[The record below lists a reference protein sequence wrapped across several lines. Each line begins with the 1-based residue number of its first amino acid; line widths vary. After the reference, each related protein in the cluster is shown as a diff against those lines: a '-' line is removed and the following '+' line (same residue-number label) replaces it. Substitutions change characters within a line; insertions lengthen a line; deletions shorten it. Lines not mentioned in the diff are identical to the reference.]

1 MYDDIVKQG
10 LNSALNRCQHHICL
24 RMNSQGAADM
34 RVSIGTRKLQI
45 TDVPVQDAASL
56 QYVFG
61 PARRKDGT
69 WRYNLLELFIL
80 NGTEEKRAAISR
92 SLLALLSTEVV

>member
-1 MYDDIVKQG
+1 MLQMTV
-10 LNSALNRCQHHICL
+10 AL
-24 RMNSQGAADM
+24 
-34 RVSIGTRKLQI
+34 
-45 TDVPVQDAASL
+45 VQDAASL

-80 NGTEEKRAAISR
+80 NGTEEKRATISR
-92 SLLALLSTEVV
+92 HFLAFLGTESGLNAGQILPWVNSYGQGGGGKGGCFVIAKDEQHCNTPI